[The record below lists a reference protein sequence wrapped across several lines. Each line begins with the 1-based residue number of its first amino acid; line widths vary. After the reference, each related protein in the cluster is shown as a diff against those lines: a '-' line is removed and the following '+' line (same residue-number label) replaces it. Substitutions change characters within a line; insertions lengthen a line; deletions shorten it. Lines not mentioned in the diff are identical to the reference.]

1 MVQIHGRLIERI
13 LKYNSF
19 YYNMGFDNLIDEIL
33 HSDDADMVEDCV
45 SEICKRKEILRACN
59 KRMNSYSSFYLKEI
73 VPFVDEAIKELLT
86 ALENSHP
93 FNEAKSYGWSD
104 YDSFHLAFTESFRL
118 GEFKMTDNFLIH
130 YNYFEPVSIKK
141 FLDEMNYHEKKYN
154 LFISVTDSIREPA
167 DFFLNVDISPLCLNN
182 PKGFVV
188 VGKKEF
194 EDFTMNFLDY

>member
-19 YYNMGFDNLIDEIL
+19 YCNMGFDNLIDEIL
-33 HSDDADMVEDCV
+33 HSNDADMVKDYVLEL
-45 SEICKRKEILRACN
+45 CKRKEIVRACN

-73 VPFVDEAIKELLT
+73 VPFVNEATKELLS

-93 FNEAKSYGWSD
+93 FNEAKSWGWSD
-104 YDSFHLAFTESFRL
+104 YDSFNLAFTEVFRL
-118 GEFKMTDNFLIH
+118 GDFMMTDNFLIH
-130 YNYFEPVSIKK
+130 YNYFDPVSIKN
-141 FLDEMNYHEKKYN
+141 FLSEMNYHEKKYN

-167 DFFLNVDISPLCLNN
+167 DFFLNVDVSPLYLND
-182 PKGFVV
+182 PEDFVV